1 MDLKRHEVVIET
13 AVPKKRILQQKRK
26 ETIIHLLSQ
35 WGRWNVAQGTDICT
49 IVGRMTTTTGSKSEG
64 AKRSAAAE
72 ELVHGGV

>member
-1 MDLKRHEVVIET
+1 MDLKRHEIVIET
-13 AVPKKRILQQKRK
+13 AVPRKGDCKKLK

-35 WGRWNVAQGTDICT
+35 WGTWNVAQGKDICT
-49 IVGRMTTTTGSKSEG
+49 IVGRMTTTGSKISEG